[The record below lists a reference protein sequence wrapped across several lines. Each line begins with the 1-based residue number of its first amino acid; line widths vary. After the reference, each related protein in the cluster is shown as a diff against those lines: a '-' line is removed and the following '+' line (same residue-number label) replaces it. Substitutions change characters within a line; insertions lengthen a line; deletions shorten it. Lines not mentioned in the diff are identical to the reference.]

1 MERLHIS
8 VRDNFKAKLSKW
20 SYSLLRIPE
29 LWRPKVRPLTVNS
42 IICPLF
48 EILETFLDVSKKT
61 GKKYGGGA
69 GGTME
74 QNLIHIEEDMI
85 KNA

>member
-48 EILETFLDVSKKT
+48 EILDAFLDVSKKT
-61 GKKYGGGA
+61 GKS
-69 GGTME
+69 ME
-74 QNLIHIEEDMI
+74 EEQEEPWNRI
-85 KNA
+85 LFI